1 MRRLRRPPQ
10 QQPKGGGGRS
20 AGADGHVYGPVAAI
34 AVSCYLNSLH
44 GEFVHDD
51 VPAVQQNQDVLA
63 LTTFGQLF
71 ANDFWGVSMA
81 DSNSHKSY
89 RPLTV
94 LSFRSVSAPLLAL
107 TLSVTQVFCS
117 DTLGDFFNTRVPK
130 NCMKF
135 ENC

>member
-1 MRRLRRPPQ
+1 MRRLRRPPH

-20 AGADGHVYGPVAAI
+20 AGAADGHIYGPVAAI

-51 VPAVQQNQDVLA
+51 VPAVHQNQDVLA
-63 LTTFGQLF
+63 LTSFGQLF

-81 DSNSHKSY
+81 DPNSHKSY

-94 LSFRSVSAPLLAL
+94 LSFR
-107 TLSVTQVFCS
+107 
-117 DTLGDFFNTRVPK
+117 
-130 NCMKF
+130 
-135 ENC
+135 